1 MPLRLHDTRRRD
13 KVAFTTMQPGK
24 VSMYV
29 CGVTVYDR
37 CHLGHARCYLAFDLI
52 HRWLEFSGFD
62 VHYVQNFTDIDDK
75 IINRANEIGGDWRAL
90 VEENIAA
97 YYEDM
102 DALNI
107 LRADDYPRCTDYV
120 DDMIRI
126 TQDLIDKG
134 NAYQAD
140 DGVYFDIE
148 SAPEKY
154 GALTGQSIEAVRSGA
169 GGRVE
174 GTGSTKKDHKDFAL
188 WKAAKPGEPTW
199 ESPWGPGRPGWHIE
213 CTAMSMDYFGAQ
225 FDIHGGGHDLR
236 FPHHEAEIFQ
246 GECHTGCSPVVHHW
260 LHNGFVN
267 IDGEKMSKSLGN
279 FWTISEILKS
289 VDAMVLRFALINA
302 HYRSPID
309 MNESLLKDAERN
321 YNRVLECYVNSLKSM
336 TSTSPISLPNPDI
349 TSPQSLSKSLGM
361 LEKMGEGFAKA
372 MDDDFNSREAVAKV
386 LGAVREI
393 SKTLSSGLD
402 EIDKDAFAHYSV
414 EWLEETAG
422 LVLGILPTREF
433 ALLEPEEDPRKEQIS
448 SEVEELLILRTE
460 ARDSKDWHKADK
472 IRDQLTQ
479 MGVVIVD
486 SADGPTWEL
495 I

>member
-321 YNRVLECYVNSLKSM
+321 YNRVLECYVTSLKSM

-460 ARDSKDWHKADK
+460 ARDSKDWDKADK

-479 MGVVIVD
+479 MGVVIID

>member
-460 ARDSKDWHKADK
+460 ARDSKDWDKADK

>member
-90 VEENIAA
+90 VEDNIAA

-460 ARDSKDWHKADK
+460 ARDSKDWDKADK

>member
-321 YNRVLECYVNSLKSM
+321 YNRVLECYVTSLKSM

-460 ARDSKDWHKADK
+460 ARDSKDWDKADK

-479 MGVVIVD
+479 MGVVIID
-486 SADGPTWEL
+486 SADGPTWDL

>member
-1 MPLRLHDTRRRD
+1 MPLRLHDTRRRE
-13 KVAFTTMQPGK
+13 KVAFTTMEPGK

-29 CGVTVYDR
+29 CGVTVYDK

-75 IINRANEIGGDWRAL
+75 IINRAIETGEDWKAI
-90 VEENIAA
+90 VEDNIAG

-107 LRADDYPRCTDYV
+107 LRADDYPRCTEYV

-134 NAYQAD
+134 HAYQAD
-140 DGVYFDIE
+140 DGVYFHIE

-154 GALTGQSIEAVRSGA
+154 GVLTGQSIDAVRSGA

-174 GTGSTKKDHKDFAL
+174 KTGTGKRDHKDFAL

-199 ESPWGPGRPGWHIE
+199 DSPWGPGRPGWHIE
-213 CTAMSMDYFGAQ
+213 CTAMSMDYFGSQ

-279 FWTISEILKS
+279 FWTIKDILQQI
-289 VDAMVLRFALINA
+289 DAMVLRFALINA

-309 MNESLLKDAERN
+309 MNETLLKDAERN
-321 YNRVLECYVNSLKSM
+321 YNKVLQCYIESLQNMSEKS
-336 TSTSPISLPNPDI
+336 PVSLPQADLASTLP
-349 TSPQSLSKSLGM
+349 LGKSLGL
-361 LEKMGEGFAKA
+361 LEKMGEGFANA

-386 LGAVREI
+386 LGMVREI
-393 SKTLSSGLD
+393 SRVLQTDLD
-402 EIDKDAFAHYSV
+402 EEDKNAFAHYSV
-414 EWLEETAG
+414 GLLEETAG
-422 LVLGILPTREF
+422 TVLGILPSREF
-433 ALLEPEEDPRKEQIS
+433 ALLEPEEDPRRAEIAQ
-448 SEVEELLILRTE
+448 EVEALLVERTN
-460 ARDSKDWHKADK
+460 ARNAKDWAEADR
-472 IRDQLTQ
+472 IRDKLNE
-479 MGVVIVD
+479 MGVVVTD
-486 SADGPTWEL
+486 SADGPTWDL
-495 I
+495 A

>member
-1 MPLRLHDTRRRD
+1 MALRVHDTRRKE
-13 KVAFTTMQPGK
+13 KVVFSTMHPGK

-29 CGVTVYDR
+29 CGVTVYDN

-52 HRWLEFSGFD
+52 HRWLEASGFD

-75 IINRANEIGGDWRAL
+75 IINRANEIGGDWRKL
-90 VEENIAA
+90 VDDNIAG

-126 TQDLIDKG
+126 TQDLIDKE
-134 NAYQAD
+134 NAYVAD
-140 DGVYFDIE
+140 DGVYFHVD

-154 GALTGQSIEAVRSGA
+154 GVLTGQNIDAVRSGA

-174 GTGSTKKDHKDFAL
+174 GTGSSKRDHKDFAL

-199 ESPWGPGRPGWHIE
+199 DSPWGPGRPGWHIE
-213 CTAMSMDYFGAQ
+213 CTAMSMDYFGEQ

-279 FWTISEILKS
+279 FWTIKDILQQ

-309 MNESLLKDAERN
+309 MNEVLLKDAERN
-321 YNRVLECYVNSLKSM
+321 YNRVLECYINALKGM
-336 TSTSPISLPNPDI
+336 VTESPVALPQPDI
-349 TSPQSLSKSLGM
+349 TSKQPLIKSLAM
-361 LEKMGEGFAKA
+361 LEKMGEGFAMA
-372 MDDDFNSREAVAKV
+372 MDDDFNSRNAVAKV

-393 SKTLSSGLD
+393 SKTLASGLD
-402 EIDKDAFAHYSV
+402 EADKDAFSHYAV
-414 EWLEETAG
+414 DWLEETAG
-422 LVLGILPTREF
+422 TVLGILPTREF
-433 ALLEPEEDPRKEQIS
+433 ALLEPEEDPRKAEIAPR
-448 SEVEELLILRTE
+448 VEELLVKRAE
-460 ARDSKDWHKADK
+460 ARANKDWPTADL
-472 IRDQLTQ
+472 IRDELKS
-479 MGVVIVD
+479 MGVAVTD
-486 SADGPTWEL
+486 SADGPVWDLE
-495 I
+495 